1 MSDNDQSELLNGVLT
16 ITRDQLTR
24 SMSMATELEA
34 LLIIERKKTAEL
46 EARIAELES
55 KSEEKT
61 K

>member
-1 MSDNDQSELLNGVLT
+1 MSDNNQEVYNNVLT
-16 ITRDQLTR
+16 ITRDQLSK
-24 SMSMATELEA
+24 SMSLATELEA

-46 EARIAELES
+46 EDKIAKLEP

>member
-1 MSDNDQSELLNGVLT
+1 MSDNNQEVFNNVLA
-16 ITRDQLTR
+16 ITRDQLSK
-24 SMSMATELEA
+24 SMSLASELEA

-46 EARIAELES
+46 EAKIAELQS